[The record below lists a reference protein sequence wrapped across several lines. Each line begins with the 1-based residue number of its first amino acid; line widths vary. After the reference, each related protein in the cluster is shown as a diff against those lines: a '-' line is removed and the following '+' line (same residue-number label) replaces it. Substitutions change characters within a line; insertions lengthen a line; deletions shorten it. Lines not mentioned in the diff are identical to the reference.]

1 MCILF
6 FFGFFELFPSSCN
19 VVSSCKYL
27 FIDINS
33 DIFKNVYLFKNVF
46 IATDIFRIVL
56 IGIDNDISKNGLIVS
71 VTIF

>member
-6 FFGFFELFPSSCN
+6 FLGFLNSSLSSCN

-56 IGIDNDISKNGLIVS
+56 IGIDNDISKNGLIIS
-71 VTIF
+71 ITIF